1 MKKTEKNIKIKN
13 KNNKKKQNIRK
24 NEKNRKKQK
33 LGGFEV
39 FWVGV

>member
-1 MKKTEKNIKIKN
+1 MKN
-13 KNNKKKQNIRK
+13 NNKKKKQKIRK
-24 NEKNRKKQK
+24 HEKNRKNRK